1 MFGSTGSNITR
12 RAPRGE
18 HGVVFSDTVSGVDAV
33 QSAAAP
39 WFTSSQDSPPFV
51 DR

>member
-1 MFGSTGSNITR
+1 MFGSTGSIITR

-18 HGVVFSDTVSGVDAV
+18 HGVPPSETTSGGVAV

-39 WFTSSQDSPPFV
+39 WFTSSHDSPAFV
-51 DR
+51 ER